1 MKHANENGLKNNLGN
16 AKLTAEEVLEIRAK
30 YIPRVYTAP
39 MLAIEYGVTE
49 GHIMKIIS
57 RRIWVDHNLNKS
69 STKYATG

>member
-1 MKHANENGLKNNLGN
+1 MEYKINKSGTIINKHDRVMKP
-16 AKLTAEEVLEIRAK
+16 KLTAEEVLEIRAK

-57 RRIWVDHNLNKS
+57 RRICS
-69 STKYATG
+69 